1 MILILASSAAALA
14 AATPIHSAE
23 ITHASNAYTAS
34 YQTASTVHVREVE
47 SRFANRPSVP
57 VCRWQA
63 ELVVNREV
71 AAQGRRIAA
80 VAKPIHRFAPL
91 SGSHAGSCTAA
102 RSQIDAEVARY
113 SAVQSVQATTI
124 ARQDRAVL
132 VNELDGIHALSRKG
146 AVTGG

>member
-1 MILILASSAAALA
+1 MFFIFASSAAALA
-14 AATPIHSAE
+14 VATPIHSAE
-23 ITHASNAYTAS
+23 ITHASNAYVAS
-34 YQTASTVHVREVE
+34 YRTESTVHFREVE

-63 ELVVNREV
+63 ELVVNRDV
-71 AAQGRRIAA
+71 AAQGRALAA

-102 RSQIDAEVARY
+102 RGRIAAEIARHDSARSADAVA
-113 SAVQSVQATTI
+113 I
-124 ARQDRAVL
+124 ARQDRAIL
-132 VNELDGIHALSRKG
+132 VNELDGIHALSAKG

>member
-1 MILILASSAAALA
+1 MFLILATSAALSAT
-14 AATPIHSAE
+14 TPIHSAD
-23 ITHASNAYTAS
+23 IAHASSVYTAS
-34 YQTASTVHVREVE
+34 YSTQSTVHLLEVE
-47 SRFANRPSVP
+47 PRFANRPSVP

-102 RSQIDAEVARY
+102 RSQIEAEVARY

-132 VNELDGIHALSRKG
+132 VNELDGIHALSGKG